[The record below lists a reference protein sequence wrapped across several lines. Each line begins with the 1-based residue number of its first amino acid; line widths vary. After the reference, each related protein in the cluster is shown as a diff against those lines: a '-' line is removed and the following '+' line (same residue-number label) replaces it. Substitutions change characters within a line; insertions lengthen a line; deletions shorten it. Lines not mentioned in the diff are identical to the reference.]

1 MQNITQN
8 RLTKILAFVA
18 ILWLLIALAA
28 PSFLAPA
35 LEKHT
40 RAFFNSADIQRLHD
54 KGIELSLENYQR
66 NYFSSSA
73 DIRLS
78 LRPFSG
84 QPTWYSTTLHARIH
98 HAPLVNSGINLFSAT
113 LTNSATDGSLAA
125 YIPDNHLHIK
135 ASLAALGQLHQTIRI
150 QKNET
155 PNLSSE
161 GISLSWHSHIRH
173 PNQGNGEWLLGS
185 QQWQKN
191 GARLSIARSGGTYR
205 SDGDS
210 LRLNAAQINLSY
222 TNAVQQ
228 QQDIVL
234 YNLQGNL
241 TREESRYSIEDLTI
255 KSKNAQGAT
264 QTQRLQQSLITAHRR
279 ENGSL
284 RNLEAQATT
293 TFDLPLLKAYS
304 GDRLYLSLQQES
316 GGNRLILTSN
326 KEQTTHLSG
335 SLLFPLLFPP
345 PYSTAQ
351 LNGTRGEFLLYGGH
365 ARQSGLLPVL
375 ALTLGNDRLRA
386 DAAGNYPLHVDS
398 TGKYGKAAQRRYDF
412 LDV

>member
-1 MQNITQN
+1 MPNITQN

-18 ILWLLIALAA
+18 IVWLLIALAA

-54 KGIELSLENYQR
+54 EGIELSLENYQR

-78 LRPFSG
+78 IRPFSG

-255 KSKNAQGAT
+255 KSKNAQGAI

-279 ENGSL
+279 EN
-284 RNLEAQATT
+284 
-293 TFDLPLLKAYS
+293 
-304 GDRLYLSLQQES
+304 
-316 GGNRLILTSN
+316 
-326 KEQTTHLSG
+326 G

-351 LNGTRGEFLLYGGH
+351 LNGTRGEFLLYGEH

-386 DAAGNYPLHVDS
+386 DADGNYPLHVDINGNEVRIN
-398 TGKYGKAAQRRYDF
+398 GKTVA
-412 LDV
+412 LLH

>member
-1 MQNITQN
+1 MPNITQN

-18 ILWLLIALAA
+18 IVWLLIALAA

-78 LRPFSG
+78 IRPFSG
-84 QPTWYSTTLHARIH
+84 QPTWYSTTLHARIN
-98 HAPLVNSGINLFSAT
+98 HAPLVNSGLNLFSAS

-125 YIPDNHLHIK
+125 YIPDGHLHIK
-135 ASLAALGQLHQTIRI
+135 AGLAALGQLHQTIRI
-150 QKNET
+150 EKNET

-173 PNQGNGEWLLGS
+173 PDQGNGEWLLGT

-191 GARLSIARSGGTYR
+191 GTRLDIARSGGTYR
-205 SDGDS
+205 SDGDT
-210 LRLNAAQINLSY
+210 LRLNAAQLNLGY
-222 TNAVQQ
+222 TNAAQQ

-241 TREESRYSIEDLTI
+241 TREERRYTVEDLTI
-255 KSKNAQGAT
+255 KSKNAAGVT
-264 QTQRLQQSLITAHRR
+264 QTQRLQQTLITAFRR
-279 ENGSL
+279 DNGSL
-284 RNLEAQATT
+284 RNLEAQGTVT
-293 TFDLPLLKAYS
+293 SDLPLLKAFS

-316 GGNRLILTSN
+316 DGNRLILTSN
-326 KEQTTHLSG
+326 KDQATHLSG

-351 LNGTRGEFLLYGGH
+351 LNGTRGEFLLYGDY
-365 ARQSGLLPVL
+365 AKQSGLLPVL
-375 ALTLGNDRLRA
+375 ALALGNDRLRA
-386 DAAGNYPLHVDS
+386 DTDGNYPLQVDINGNEIRVN
-398 TGKYGKAAQRRYDF
+398 GKTVA
-412 LDV
+412 LLH

>member
-18 ILWLLIALAA
+18 IVWLLIALAA

-155 PNLSSE
+155 SNLSSE

-351 LNGTRGEFLLYGGH
+351 LNGTRGEFLLYGEH

-375 ALTLGNDRLRA
+375 ALTLGNDHLRA
-386 DAAGNYPLHVDS
+386 DADGNYPLHVDINGNEVRIN
-398 TGKYGKAAQRRYDF
+398 GKTVA
-412 LDV
+412 LLH

>member
-18 ILWLLIALAA
+18 IVWLLIALAA

-78 LRPFSG
+78 IRPFSG

-155 PNLSSE
+155 SNLSSE

-326 KEQTTHLSG
+326 KEH
-335 SLLFPLLFPP
+335 PP
-345 PYSTAQ
+345 
-351 LNGTRGEFLLYGGH
+351 H
-365 ARQSGLLPVL
+365 
-375 ALTLGNDRLRA
+375 
-386 DAAGNYPLHVDS
+386 
-398 TGKYGKAAQRRYDF
+398 
-412 LDV
+412 

>member
-8 RLTKILAFVA
+8 CLTRILAFVA
-18 ILWLLIALAA
+18 IVWLLIALAA

-40 RAFFNSADIQRLHD
+40 RTFFNSADIQCLHD

-78 LRPFSG
+78 IRPFSG

-155 PNLSSE
+155 SNLSSE

-351 LNGTRGEFLLYGGH
+351 LNGTRGEFLLYGEH

-375 ALTLGNDRLRA
+375 ALTLGNDRLHA
-386 DAAGNYPLHVDS
+386 DADGNYPLHVDINGNEVRIN
-398 TGKYGKAAQRRYDF
+398 GKTVA
-412 LDV
+412 LLH

>member
-1 MQNITQN
+1 MPNITQN

-18 ILWLLIALAA
+18 IVWLLIALAA

-78 LRPFSG
+78 IRPFSG

-155 PNLSSE
+155 PNLSGE

-326 KEQTTHLSG
+326 REQTTHLSG

-351 LNGTRGEFLLYGGH
+351 LNGTRGEFLLYGEH

-386 DAAGNYPLHVDS
+386 DADGNYPLYVDINGNEVRIN
-398 TGKYGKAAQRRYDF
+398 GKTVA
-412 LDV
+412 LLH

>member
-1 MQNITQN
+1 MPNITQN

-18 ILWLLIALAA
+18 IVWLLIALAA

-78 LRPFSG
+78 IRPFSG

-161 GISLSWHSHIRH
+161 GIILSWHSHIRH

-386 DAAGNYPLHVDS
+386 DADGNYPLHVDINGNEVRIN
-398 TGKYGKAAQRRYDF
+398 GKTVA
-412 LDV
+412 LLH

>member
-1 MQNITQN
+1 MPNITQN

-18 ILWLLIALAA
+18 IVWLLIALAA

-78 LRPFSG
+78 IRPFSG

-351 LNGTRGEFLLYGGH
+351 LNGTRGEFLLYGEH

-375 ALTLGNDRLRA
+375 ALTLGSDRLRA
-386 DAAGNYPLHVDS
+386 DADGNYPLHVDINGNEVRIN
-398 TGKYGKAAQRRYDF
+398 GKTVA
-412 LDV
+412 LLH

>member
-1 MQNITQN
+1 MKNTQN
-8 RLTKILAFVA
+8 RLTKILAFIAV
-18 ILWLLIALAA
+18 IWLLIALAA
-28 PSFLAPA
+28 PSFLAPEI
-35 LEKHT
+35 EKQT
-40 RAFFNSADIQRLHD
+40 RTFFKSADIDRLRD
-54 KGIELSLENYQR
+54 KGIELGLENYR
-66 NYFSSSA
+66 RSYFSSSA

-78 LRPFSG
+78 IRPFSG

-98 HAPLVNSGINLFSAT
+98 HAPLVNSGLNLFSAS

-125 YIPDNHLHIK
+125 YIPDGHLHIK
-135 ASLAALGQLHQTIRI
+135 AGLAALGQLHQTIRI
-150 QKNET
+150 EKNET

-173 PNQGNGEWLLGS
+173 PNQGNGEWLLGT

-191 GARLSIARSGGTYR
+191 GTRLDIARSGGTYR
-205 SDGDS
+205 SDGDT
-210 LRLNAAQINLSY
+210 LRLNAAQLNLGY
-222 TNAVQQ
+222 TNAAQQ

-241 TREESRYSIEDLTI
+241 TREERRYTVEDLTI
-255 KSKNAQGAT
+255 KSKNAAGVT
-264 QTQRLQQSLITAHRR
+264 QTQRLQQTLITAFRR
-279 ENGSL
+279 DNGSL
-284 RNLEAQATT
+284 RNLEAQGTVT
-293 TFDLPLLKAYS
+293 SDLPLLKAFS

-316 GGNRLILTSN
+316 DGNRLILTSN
-326 KEQTTHLSG
+326 KDQATHLSG

-351 LNGTRGEFLLYGGH
+351 LNGTRGEFLLYGEH

-386 DAAGNYPLHVDS
+386 DTDGNYPLQVDINGNEIRVN
-398 TGKYGKAAQRRYDF
+398 GKTVA
-412 LDV
+412 LLH

>member
-1 MQNITQN
+1 MPNLTPN
-8 RLTKILAFVA
+8 RLRKTLAFAAV
-18 ILWLLIALAA
+18 IWLLTALAA
-28 PSFLAPA
+28 PAFLAPA

-40 RAFFNSADIQRLHD
+40 RVFFNSADIQRLRD

-66 NYFSSSA
+66 NYFSSNA

-78 LRPFSG
+78 IRPFSG
-84 QPTWYSTTLHARIH
+84 QPTWYSTTLHAHIN

-125 YIPDNHLHIK
+125 YIPDDHLHIK

-155 PNLSSE
+155 PKLSSE

-173 PNQGNGEWLLGS
+173 PDQGSGEWLLGN
-185 QQWQKN
+185 QQWQNN
-191 GARLSIARSGGTYR
+191 GARLDIARSGGTYR
-205 SDGDS
+205 SDGDT
-210 LRLNAAQINLSY
+210 LRLNAAQLNLSY
-222 TNAVQQ
+222 TSTAQQ

-241 TREESRYSIEDLTI
+241 TREESRYNIEDLTI
-255 KSKNAQGAT
+255 KSKNAAGVT
-264 QTQRLQQSLITAHRR
+264 QTQRLQQNLITAYRR
-279 ENGSL
+279 DNGNL
-284 RNLEAQATT
+284 RNLEAQTT
-293 TFDLPLLKAYS
+293 ATFDLPLLKAYS

-316 GGNRLILTSN
+316 GGNRLILSSN
-326 KEQTTHLSG
+326 KGQATHLSG

-351 LNGTRGEFLLYGGH
+351 LNGTRGEFLLYGEH
-365 ARQSGLLPVL
+365 AKESGLLP
-375 ALTLGNDRLRA
+375 ALTLLLGRDRLR
-386 DAAGNYPLHVDS
+386 DDGDGNYPLQVDINGNEVRIN
-398 TGKYGKAAQRRYDF
+398 GKTVALLR
-412 LDV
+412 

>member
-18 ILWLLIALAA
+18 IVWLLIALAA

-78 LRPFSG
+78 IRPFSG

-155 PNLSSE
+155 SNLSSE

-351 LNGTRGEFLLYGGH
+351 LNGTRGEFLLYGEH

-386 DAAGNYPLHVDS
+386 DADGNCPLHVDINGNEVRIN
-398 TGKYGKAAQRRYDF
+398 GKTVA
-412 LDV
+412 LLH